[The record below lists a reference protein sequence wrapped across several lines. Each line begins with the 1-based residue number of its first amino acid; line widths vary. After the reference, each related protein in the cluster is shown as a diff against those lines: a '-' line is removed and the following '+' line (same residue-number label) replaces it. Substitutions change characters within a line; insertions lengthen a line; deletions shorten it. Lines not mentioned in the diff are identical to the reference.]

1 MKKSFIIFIIL
12 TVLIINA
19 CASDLTE
26 EAADVIFIMEEPAI
40 TAGDF
45 EILPEFEEES
55 TITANEVESETLPE
69 TEQEPAITANETE
82 TLPEIEEEYVDNNT
96 SDTSQ
101 PSQTSEF
108 VQPHEKET
116 ERETEI
122 AKTTVP
128 EFPPISTEP
137 VPPSESTPTSE
148 TAPPSDFSIEWLI
161 QNMTLKQKV
170 GQMFFHAFR
179 QDNNGKHI
187 TKINQNI
194 IDIINN
200 YNIGGVILFSEN
212 IQSAQQVT
220 DYINA
225 LQTASSLPLFISIDE
240 EGGRVL
246 RTKSLNVPRIEPALG
261 IGSTGDPQNA
271 YNAAQTI
278 AKYLS
283 PLGFNVNF
291 APVAD
296 VFTNPSNT
304 VIGDRAFAKDA
315 SEAAEMVKYFTRGLL
330 DNNILP
336 TLKHFP
342 GHGDTLADS
351 HFGSAATN
359 KTLAELSECEFI
371 PFQAGI
377 KAGAP
382 FVMTGHISTPNI
394 TGNNEPALF
403 SSYLLRDILRN
414 TLGFDGIIITDAL
427 NMGAVIKYYNPA
439 QTAVKAVLAGVD
451 ILLMPANLEQA
462 YNGVIQAVES
472 GEITE
477 SRIDESVRRILTVK
491 YESGII
497 K

>member
-1 MKKSFIIFIIL
+1 MKKIFIIL
-12 TVLIINA
+12 TVIIITA
-19 CASDLTE
+19 CASDLPE
-26 EAADVIFIMEEPAI
+26 EAADVIAI
-40 TAGDF
+40 
-45 EILPEFEEES
+45 IEES
-55 TITANEVESETLPE
+55 IITTEITANEHEVETV
-69 TEQEPAITANETE
+69 TQD
-82 TLPEIEEEYVDNNT
+82 EYVHNAAPDVT
-96 SDTSQ
+96 QISD
-101 PSQTSEF
+101 EF
-108 VQPHEKET
+108 TQPHEH
-116 ERETEI
+116 ETEI
-122 AKTTVP
+122 
-128 EFPPISTEP
+128 
-137 VPPSESTPTSE
+137 SE
-148 TAPPSDFSIEWLI
+148 TAVTDITSMLDIVTQPSEQKTEIVETTASEVTQTSDEFTQSQEQKTEISETTIPEVTQIPTEIIPPSDFNIELFL

-170 GQMFFHAFR
+170 GQMFFQAFR
-179 QDNNGKHI
+179 QDNNGRNI
-187 TKINQNI
+187 TRINQHT

-212 IQSAQQVT
+212 IESAQQVT
-220 DYINA
+220 DYIKNLHA
-225 LQTASSLPLFISIDE
+225 ASSLPLFISIDE

-246 RTKSLNVPRIEPALG
+246 RTKSLNVPRIESALT
-261 IGSTGDPQNA
+261 IGSTGDAQNA

-296 VFTNPSNT
+296 VFTNPVNT

-315 SEAAEMVKYFTRGLL
+315 HEAAEMVKYFTRGLL

-336 TLKHFP
+336 ALKHFP

-351 HFGSAATN
+351 HFGSAETK
-359 KTLAELSECEFI
+359 KTLDELSECEFI

-377 KAGAP
+377 NAGAP

-403 SSYLLRDILRN
+403 SRYLLRDILRN

-439 QTAVKAVLAGVD
+439 QTAVKSVLAGVD

-462 YNGVIQAVES
+462 YNGILRAVES

-477 SRIDESVRRILTVK
+477 ARIDESVRRILTVK
-491 YESGII
+491 YQSGII